1 MSSFQAVY
9 YRSPDGSEPV
19 RVLLQSLD
27 TKRRVLLR
35 NQIARLNLLSDRL
48 RQLPSPHSSQVD
60 GELRELL
67 CNFGVERYRVL
78 YRRSEGLFV
87 LLHIFRKTAGVPT
100 SEFDIARMR
109 WLDFQAHNDPSPIG
123 SSVAED
129 IAASLV
135 DDAEIRS
142 EHERL
147 APSEA
152 LAQLVIMRRA
162 ALYISRAQLA
172 KRMHTTASAISRIES
187 GAHGTNAHTLVRLA
201 EALQARAILGFDY
214 GPSAMPQ
221 RELVVL

>member
-19 RVLLQSLD
+19 RELLRSLEK
-27 TKRRVLLR
+27 KRGVLLR
-35 NQIARLNLLSDRL
+35 NQIARLNLLSDQL
-48 RQLPSPHSSQVD
+48 RQLPSPHSFQVD

-123 SSVAED
+123 SSIAED
-129 IAASLV
+129 IQASL
-135 DDAEIRS
+135 DDPELRA